1 MTPIRVVLADDH
13 TLVRAGIRALAEAI
27 EGVQIVAEAVNGRDA
42 VALARLHRPDL
53 VIMDISMKDLNGI
66 DATAQISSELPAT
79 RVLILSMHAA
89 EEFVRRAL
97 RAGASGYIVKDSAPL
112 ELKLAIE
119 AIMGDEIYLSSRISR
134 HLVSAVLQN
143 SAEEGSSSVD
153 SLTLRQREVLQMLA
167 EGRSTKEIANA
178 LQVSVKTVE
187 SHRSGL
193 MQRLGIYDLAGLVV
207 FAARNKLISL
217 EPPADEGR

>member
-1 MTPIRVVLADDH
+1 MTPVRVVLADDH
-13 TLVRAGIRALAEAI
+13 TLVRAGIRALVEAI

-42 VALARLHRPDL
+42 VAQVRIHRPDM

-66 DATAQISSELPAT
+66 EATAQISSELPAT

-97 RAGASGYIVKDSAPL
+97 KAGASGYIVKDSAPL
-112 ELKLAIE
+112 ELRLAIE

-143 SAEEGSSSVD
+143 SAEERASSVD
-153 SLTLRQREVLQMLA
+153 SLTSRQREVLQMLA
-167 EGRSTKEIANA
+167 EGRSTKEIASA

-207 FAARNKLISL
+207 FAARNRLISL
-217 EPPADEGR
+217 EPPAE